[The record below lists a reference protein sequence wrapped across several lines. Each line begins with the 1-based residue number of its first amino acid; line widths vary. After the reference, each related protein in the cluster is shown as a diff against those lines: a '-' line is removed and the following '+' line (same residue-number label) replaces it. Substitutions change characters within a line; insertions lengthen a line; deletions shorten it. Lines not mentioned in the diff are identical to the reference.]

1 MMALHIAAVASG
13 GDIPLN
19 RDLNP
24 PAVTDDDEVFPP
36 LPLFVEDVCRRTL
49 IVSNGSE

>member
-1 MMALHIAAVASG
+1 MMALHIAAVARG

-24 PAVTDDDEVFPP
+24 PAVADDEVFPL
-36 LPLFVEDVCRRTL
+36 LPFVEEVCRRTL
-49 IVSNGSE
+49 MVSNGSV